1 MCVLFVT
8 SCGTKKNT
16 AVSRNWQAFTTRY
29 NVYFNGKEHYIEQL
43 QQMERDYEDD
53 YSRRLLTHPAEAR
66 ADQKMPQPSGD
77 FKRTIEKM
85 QKAIQLHS
93 IKKKP
98 AKRSASPKE
107 KAFRAR
113 DEFNPFLHNAWL
125 TMGKGQYFNGDFSG
139 AAATFMY
146 IAKHFTWLPA
156 VVTEARIWQALS
168 YCALDWNYEAE
179 NVLHLVKQ
187 KDLTSSGIRNLY
199 NRAQADL
206 LIRTDRYADAI
217 PFLRE
222 AASRAKGTQKNRLWF
237 LLGQLYAHTGDKK
250 TLISR
255 SATPEKVR
263 EYPTAPNS
271 MPA

>member
-187 KDLTSSGIRNLY
+187 KDLT
-199 NRAQADL
+199 
-206 LIRTDRYADAI
+206 
-217 PFLRE
+217 
-222 AASRAKGTQKNRLWF
+222 
-237 LLGQLYAHTGDKK
+237 
-250 TLISR
+250 
-255 SATPEKVR
+255 
-263 EYPTAPNS
+263 
-271 MPA
+271 